1 MEMTFEVAIER
12 LEEIVRALDG
22 GESTLDESLALYEEG
37 VKLARFCSAR
47 LTDARG
53 KLELLADGGTKP
65 LEF

>member
-53 KLELLADGGTKP
+53 KL
-65 LEF
+65 